1 MRFNGQA
8 NTVYFD
14 RCQLIKDNYLAYT
27 YDSDGKLIKTT
38 ENGDRS
44 TVLNYN
50 SNSDLT
56 GFTDLEGK
64 NYTYQYNDAHQV
76 TEAKTPRGVK
86 IQTSYNGNG
95 TATASEIVNSSG
107 AMKIRTSRSLTSAS
121 GSIKAGAYV
130 AKEQDQHGN
139 TTNYTYHMQ
148 SGQLQSVRTPDNVTT
163 TYSYKANT
171 DLLSGV

>member
-1 MRFNGQA
+1 MAKFNPAISDWQYTGMPFNLSNGIKGDNLKPTKITFMLRYKGQA

-14 RCQLIKDNYLAYT
+14 RCQLVKDSYLAYT
-27 YDSDGKLIKTT
+27 YDSDGKLIQTT

-64 NYTYQYNDAHQV
+64 NYTYKYNDAHQV

-95 TATASEIVNSSG
+95 TATVSEIVNPSG
-107 AMKIRTSRSLTSAS
+107 TMKSEPAAL
-121 GSIKAGAYV
+121 
-130 AKEQDQHGN
+130 
-139 TTNYTYHMQ
+139 
-148 SGQLQSVRTPDNVTT
+148 
-163 TYSYKANT
+163 
-171 DLLSGV
+171 